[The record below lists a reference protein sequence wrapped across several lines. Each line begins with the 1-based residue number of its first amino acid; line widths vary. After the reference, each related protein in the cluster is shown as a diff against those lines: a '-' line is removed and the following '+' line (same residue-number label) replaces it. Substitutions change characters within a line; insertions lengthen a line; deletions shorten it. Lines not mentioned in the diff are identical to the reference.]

1 VLENLQFLNSYR
13 SYGNLQ
19 PELRGEVFIDSQILP
34 PTFWI
39 VASNVIFSFP
49 DVAGSV
55 WLWIEVANAG
65 IPRVIS
71 LHTQVESAKNTTGTV
86 LILSESVGAGNAV
99 YLYVLL

>member
-1 VLENLQFLNSYR
+1 MIIYNLNF
-13 SYGNLQ
+13 
-19 PELRGEVFIDSQILP
+19 GEKYLLTPRYCHQHSGLY
-34 PTFWI
+34 
-39 VASNVIFSFP
+39 ASNVFFSFP

-86 LILSESVGAGNAV
+86 LILSDSVGAGNAV